1 MSFRKSLLND
11 NLIIICFLIKFYQ
24 LYVDSKNSKI
34 FISTR
39 VSTKILMNFLKDY
52 KILKNF
58 VNLKSSR
65 ILLKMMK
72 FSKELIVCF

>member
-1 MSFRKSLLND
+1 MSFKKSLLND
-11 NLIIICFLIKFYQ
+11 NLITICFLIKFYQ

-39 VSTKILMNFLKDY
+39 VSTKILKNFLKDY

>member
-1 MSFRKSLLND
+1 MSFKKSLLND
-11 NLIIICFLIKFYQ
+11 NLITICFLIKFYQ

-39 VSTKILMNFLKDY
+39 VSTKILKNFLKDY

-65 ILLKMMK
+65 ILLKVMK
-72 FSKELIVCF
+72 FLKELIVCF

>member
-1 MSFRKSLLND
+1 MSFKKSLLND
-11 NLIIICFLIKFYQ
+11 NLITICFLIKFYQ